1 MAFGPIT
8 DLHKNPTLNTGTIRD
23 YACRDVSKLAE
34 AQPTAPAPQDRV
46 ELSEQARESG
56 NEGGWLVDLQ
66 WLTDGIVNGSS
77 TLKDDAAFSATQA
90 YARARASRR

>member
-8 DLHKNPTLNTGTIRD
+8 DLYKNPTIKTGTIRD

-34 AQPTAPAPQDRV
+34 AQPTAPAPRDRV

-56 NEGGWLVDLQ
+56 NEGGSLVDLR
-66 WLTDGIVNGSS
+66 WLTDGIVKGASE
-77 TLKDDAAFSATQA
+77 LKDDAAFDATQA
-90 YARARASRR
+90 YARERASRR